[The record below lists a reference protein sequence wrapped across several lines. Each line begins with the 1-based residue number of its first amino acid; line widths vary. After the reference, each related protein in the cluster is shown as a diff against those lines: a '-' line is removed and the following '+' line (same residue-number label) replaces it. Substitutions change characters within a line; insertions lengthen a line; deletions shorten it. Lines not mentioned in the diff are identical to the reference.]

1 MGIIHCVSNDQVYV
15 VENCGAYS
23 KSAQPGLLVTPLPC
37 CCKVAGRVSK
47 RIVELGVDVETKT
60 LDNVFVHINVSVQY
74 TVIPSKIYEAFYML
88 EEPESQIKSYVF
100 DVVRSTVPTQNLD
113 TVFESKDDI
122 ALAVKHELTNKMEAY
137 GFLIVQTL
145 VTDVSPDA
153 RVKAAMN
160 AINASKRDRLAAQE
174 KAEADKLLTVKR
186 AEADA
191 EAKYLQ
197 GEGLARQRKAIIEG
211 LQESVTDLQTV
222 KGLDSKEVLDLVLI
236 TQYFDTLKELGDHSA
251 GQTLFVP
258 HNPGAL
264 AALADEIRSGIVNN
278 PSSTTPPSSSSY
290 SSLSPNRA
298 QGPRR

>member
-1 MGIIHCVSNDQVYV
+1 MGIIHCVSNDQVYI
-15 VENCGAYS
+15 VENCGKFDRA
-23 KSAQPGLLVTPLPC
+23 AQPGLLVTPIPC
-37 CCKVAGRVSK
+37 WCRVSGKVSK
-47 RIVELGVDVETKT
+47 RIVELNVDVETKT
-60 LDNVFVHINVSVQY
+60 LDNVFVHINISVQY
-74 TVIPSKIYEAFYML
+74 AVISNKIYEAYYML
-88 EEPESQIKSYVF
+88 EEPENQIRSYVF

-122 ALAVKHELTNKMEAY
+122 ALAVKSELTTKMETY
-137 GFLIVQTL
+137 GYLIVQTL
-145 VTDVSPDA
+145 VTDISPDS
-153 RVKAAMN
+153 RVKSAMN

-197 GEGLARQRKAIIEG
+197 GEGLARQRKAIIDG
-211 LQESVTDLQTV
+211 LQESVTDFQSV

-236 TQYFDTLKELGDHSA
+236 TQYFDTLKELGEHSK

-264 AALADEIRSGIVNN
+264 ATLAEEIRGGIV
-278 PSSTTPPSSSSY
+278 SSQHPSSSSNSN
-290 SSLSPNRA
+290 SSPSNVRA
-298 QGPRR
+298 HGPRK